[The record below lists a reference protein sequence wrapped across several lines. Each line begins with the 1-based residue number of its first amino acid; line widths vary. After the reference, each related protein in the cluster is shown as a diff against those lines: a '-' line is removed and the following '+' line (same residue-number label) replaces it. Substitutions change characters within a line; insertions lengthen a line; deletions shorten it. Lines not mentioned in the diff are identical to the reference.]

1 MRKLLNNPW
10 VVGALALAALAFVGM
25 PLLPRQSA
33 GGSPDSQS
41 SVVVD
46 DAVSVDETGEET
58 LPAGAAPSDI
68 ALALKELA
76 ITTPLRD
83 PFAARI
89 KTLPASV
96 IAEQAPV
103 PDSVDTLRLSA
114 IWIQGANTFVLINGA
129 IRQAGDAFSRF
140 KIESATRDGVW
151 VTHWKGR
158 DFLSLGTDFTLITPA
173 ARSEVGSSL

>member
-10 VVGALALAALAFVGM
+10 VVGALALAALVFVGM

-33 GGSPDSQS
+33 AESTDSS
-41 SVVVD
+41 SAVAD
-46 DAVSVDETGEET
+46 DGVSLDESGEQT

-68 ALALKELA
+68 AVALKELA

-83 PFAARI
+83 PFAART
-89 KTLPASV
+89 KALPASV
-96 IAEQAPV
+96 IAEQAAV

-140 KIESATRDGVW
+140 KIESATREGVW

-158 DFLSLGTDFTLITPA
+158 DFLSLGSDFTLITPSA
-173 ARSEVGSSL
+173 KLGSGSSL